1 MCQWTKFVRR
11 QEHHSKYQTLL
22 HQCNNNRRIC
32 MHAYIHTYIL
42 VQLLVW
48 TLISSYRIAQKVFLN
63 SPHWMEYLFLRN
75 ETIMRVNNSDCYK
88 IDERCYP
95 MSLWG
100 AVLSISVSV
109 LPSVFVFEPTMSSA
123 VSSKIESSS
132 TTLLAWPK
140 NMEVV
145 VWDTYKYI
153 GTSTSMY
160 VWYIHAWYHQICNK
174 HKYIIWQLTIKV
186 IYFTNTFC
194 FQ

>member
-1 MCQWTKFVRR
+1 MSVHVYVWYRCVSGRNSFEDRSAIR
-11 QEHHSKYQTLL
+11 SIRHSCTNATIIY
-22 HQCNNNRRIC
+22 NI
-32 MHAYIHTYIL
+32 

-48 TLISSYRIAQKVFLN
+48 TLISSYRIAEKVFLI

-75 ETIMRVNNSDCYK
+75 ETRMRVNNSECYK

-109 LPSVFVFEPTMSSA
+109 LPSVFVSVFEPTMSSA

-132 TTLLAWPK
+132 TTLLAWPEK
-140 NMEVV
+140 MEVV

-153 GTSTSMY
+153 GTSTSM
-160 VWYIHAWYHQICNK
+160 
-174 HKYIIWQLTIKV
+174 
-186 IYFTNTFC
+186 
-194 FQ
+194 